1 VSHAPIVVE
10 LAASEPVDP
19 DLSRALVDACAAA
32 AGPGGCVIEGDESI
46 ESRAR
51 VVVSFF
57 GADAAVRVEVLTP
70 IADRTPRSREV
81 SFRDD
86 DPRVERFRAAGL
98 IAAGLVSDLA
108 MSEHPG
114 SSGPPPPAGAPIEPP
129 GGVVEPRSAVVVRLG
144 GQTGWNGARPWA
156 GAELGADLAITGPA
170 FVALSGSYDQ
180 TWERD
185 PIGIAAQRA
194 ALGVG
199 AGVAMALGEH
209 LEMRVRLG
217 LDLQELR
224 ASIRQ
229 PTTLLED
236 SAGRTLRG
244 IDAGVDLVLP
254 LTGSLGVFGGGRV
267 DWWGGETTV
276 RVQGSPAE
284 TVGPWML
291 SVALGL
297 NVRLR

>member
-1 VSHAPIVVE
+1 M
-10 LAASEPVDP
+10 DP

-32 AGPGGCVIEGDESI
+32 AGAGGCVIEGDEPI
-46 ESRAR
+46 EPRAR
-51 VVVSFF
+51 VVVSFS

-70 IADRTPRSREV
+70 ITEGAPRSREV
-81 SFRDD
+81 SFRED

-108 MSEHPG
+108 MSEPPG
-114 SSGPPPPAGAPIEPP
+114 SSSPPPPASAPIEPP
-129 GGVVEPRSAVVVRLG
+129 GGATPPRSAVVVRLG
-144 GQTGWNGARPWA
+144 GQAGWNGARPWA
-156 GAELGADLAITGPA
+156 GAELGADLAVAGPA
-170 FVALSGSYDQ
+170 FVALSGCYDQ
-180 TWERD
+180 TWARD
-185 PIGIAAQRA
+185 PSGIAAQRA

-199 AGVAMALGEH
+199 AGMAMALGERV
-209 LEMRVRLG
+209 EMRVRLG
-217 LDLQELR
+217 LDVQELR

-229 PTTLLED
+229 PSTLLED

-244 IDAGVDLVLP
+244 VDAGVDLVVP

-284 TVGPWML
+284 TVGAWML